1 MILYYII
8 LYYIISYYIILY
20 HIVLNY
26 VILYCI
32 ILYYILYYMIL
43 NYIILY
49 FMYNMYNIIL
59 YMIMYSTVKVCKG
72 YLRCMNHL
80 HWWCNH
86 FPVVSRHLRLWPS
99 AKGKAGGNA
108 SAGRGSS
115 ALRLESQGVAGEL
128 PFVASIIQY
137 PYIDTEKL
145 VKNNQT
151 LQFEAA
157 LLIWCYMMLYVCRH
171 ITILDG

>member
-32 ILYYILYYMIL
+32 ILY
-43 NYIILY
+43 

-59 YMIMYSTVKVCKG
+59 YIIMYSTVKVCKG

-157 LLIWCYMMLYVCRH
+157 LLIWCYMMLDVCRH